1 MKKFW
6 LAVAST
12 LLLMF
17 SLTPKDRAQ
26 ESPQVFRLS
35 INFHSLK
42 TPMLLGPMALLTV
55 LEDLSR
61 STQLTAQLGQVV
73 PSFKAGTVLSVVG
86 SRWYKQTTV
95 SEIYA
100 TFYFIHS
107 HRVSTV
113 SSAGPHRRAEHSIY
127 SGCSWVSTKQRPTY
141 TFSRMVGL
149 CSMARSK
156 LKSTPRFLT
165 ATFIS

>member
-1 MKKFW
+1 MKKSW
-6 LAVAST
+6 LAVVST

-42 TPMLLGPMALLTV
+42 TPMLLGPMALLTA
-55 LEDLSR
+55 LEDLSH
-61 STQLTAQLGQVV
+61 STQAQPGQTV

-95 SEIYA
+95 SEI
-100 TFYFIHS
+100 
-107 HRVSTV
+107 
-113 SSAGPHRRAEHSIY
+113 
-127 SGCSWVSTKQRPTY
+127 
-141 TFSRMVGL
+141 
-149 CSMARSK
+149 
-156 LKSTPRFLT
+156 
-165 ATFIS
+165 